1 MKWLPLVLLR
11 AARRSQQ
18 ASAPPISEGSIPEL
32 LNREFLEG
40 AIRGLCDVLLEIGA
54 NFVVHFGAIE
64 QTTGIAL
71 YDVHGQGSFEVAA
84 RPQVVIKRA
93 VPVAVAPQ
101 INDASAS
108 QSNRPI
114 PVGWVMAEARTDNLG
129 AVGVS
134 TRDANDEIRAH
145 RRRLEAS
152 CRELAG
158 EGAPKPI

>member
-1 MKWLPLVLLR
+1 MIVSFRDLLCPMKPWRRLVLLGGAPLTTSQC
-11 AARRSQQ
+11 AADQR
-18 ASAPPISEGSIPEL
+18 GSIPEL

-54 NFVVHFGAIE
+54 DLVVHFGAIE

-71 YDVHGQGSFEVAA
+71 YDVHGQGSFEVSA
-84 RPQVVIKRA
+84 RPQVVIRRA
-93 VPVAVAPQ
+93 VPVGVAPQ

-129 AVGVS
+129 AVGIP
-134 TRDANDEIRAH
+134 TRDANDEI
-145 RRRLEAS
+145 
-152 CRELAG
+152 
-158 EGAPKPI
+158 